1 MNYKTTPHLRNP
13 VFSLSPI
20 CLNWGKAILKIKI
33 KKIDIN
39 NKNNFNSKMFKKM
52 NKKITL
58 IKMMINNKNNKFY
71 IKNGVENKEITSG
84 MKLKKMNKTIIIH
97 IKKKKEIKVSSKKTN
112 PMQFLTSKKIN
123 PWS

>member
-1 MNYKTTPHLRNP
+1 
-13 VFSLSPI
+13 
-20 CLNWGKAILKIKI
+20 
-33 KKIDIN
+33 
-39 NKNNFNSKMFKKM
+39 MFKKM

-97 IKKKKEIKVSSKKTN
+97 IKKNKEIKVSSRKTN
-112 PMQFLTSKKIN
+112 PMQFLTFKKIN
-123 PWS
+123 P